1 MKEAKEMLLPYSKA
15 YATSADDAINSLHS
29 IICLQNEEREYIVTQ
44 LRDNIAQVL
53 TSCKLLLETVQ
64 DREDKSTFIERINK
78 YLLQAVSDV
87 TSLSYRVEG
96 NGKDACLMT
105 AV

>member
-1 MKEAKEMLLPYSKA
+1 MKESKEALPS
-15 YATSADDAINSLHS
+15 YAIAHGSRLKCTSAQNAVIY
-29 IICLQNEEREYIVTQ
+29 LQNEEREYVVTQ

-64 DREDKSTFIERINK
+64 DRDDPSTFIEKVNK

-87 TSLSYRVEG
+87 TSLSYRIEG
-96 NGKDACLMT
+96 TDGDSRLFT
-105 AV
+105 V